1 MEMVT
6 IITPTYNRKIEL
18 EKLFYSLCRQSNSD
32 FRWLVVDDGS
42 EDETEKYIE
51 DIRRDARFKIDYIKK
66 ENGGKHTALNLGI
79 RHVNTQLTMIVDSDD
94 ILLPD
99 AVEEISNI
107 YNKYKDNKKI
117 ATFTF
122 LKVNVD
128 GKAIVPL
135 EKEEFIANYIEYRI
149 KGNRPGDM
157 AEVFRTSV
165 LKEYPFPEFTRERF
179 MSEDVCWIE
188 IGKKYDSVYV
198 NKAIYQCEYLN
209 DGLTY
214 NDKPLKF
221 KSQKGSMMRGIQL
234 MSRECGI
241 KANIKGA
248 IIYNCYALETDNDKV
263 SLSSMYEKL
272 LVAITKPLGIYYNK
286 KWKMN

>member
-6 IITPTYNRKIEL
+6 IITPTYNRKTEL

-149 KGNRPGDM
+149 KGNKPGDM

-165 LKEYPFPEFTRERF
+165 MKEYPFPEFEQEKF
-179 MSEDVCWIE
+179 VSEDVCWIE
-188 IGKKYDSVYV
+188 IGKKYDSVYID
-198 NKAIYQCEYLN
+198 KAIYQCEYLN
-209 DGLTY
+209 DGLTC

-221 KSQKGSMMRGIQL
+221 KSPNGSMLRGKQL

-241 KANIKGA
+241 IANVKGA
-248 IIYNCYALETDNDKV
+248 IIYNCYKLESNCNKV
-263 SLSSMYEKL
+263 PLVSNYQKL
-272 LVAITKPLGIYYNK
+272 LVCLTKPLGAYFHK
-286 KWKMN
+286 KWKIY